1 MKQVVPCCYGTH
13 KRYTHMFSAT
23 ESCAMVRCAVLNHAM
38 LWETM
43 LCCYAMLCSAMLC
56 YVLLCSAMLCS
67 AMLCCAVLCCA
78 VLCYGQ
84 CRQSCIA
91 SLHTSGFVLD
101 HIVRVACQQVTC
113 LLAVRDAS
121 HMLLYFVQSC
131 SCLDQ
136 ACGCRR
142 GKS

>member
-1 MKQVVPCCYGTH
+1 MLSLNETSRSMLLWNTQKIYSHVFCNRVMCYGTLCCA
-13 KRYTHMFSAT
+13 K
-23 ESCAMVRCAVLNHAM
+23 SCYALGNNAM
-38 LWETM
+38 L
-43 LCCYAMLCSAMLC
+43 LC

-67 AMLCCAVLCCA
+67 AMLCCAVMCCD

-91 SLHTSGFVLD
+91 SLHTSGYVLG